1 MTVGT
6 HSVDDDDDDDDDE
19 RGPGICRRL
28 IMRPAV
34 QSSCWDGERD
44 RDRDIDNFDFDDIDS
59 QGYHNN
65 YYSQAHI

>member
-6 HSVDDDDDDDDDE
+6 HSVDDEDDDDE

-44 RDRDIDNFDFDDIDS
+44 RDRDIDDFDFDDIDS
-59 QGYHNN
+59 QGN
-65 YYSQAHI
+65 SQAHLQISS